1 MGGGH
6 KKELA
11 PPSCPDDEPEGH
23 YTTETGD
30 DKFVADYAGI
40 SIFQVQELDVFTYW
54 QFLRDGVIY
63 NRRQTESGREYLEKC
78 WVAQQTEPDRAML
91 RKYFGRGS

>member
-1 MGGGH
+1 MGGRH

-11 PPSCPDDEPEGH
+11 PPSCPDDEQEGH
-23 YTTETGD
+23 LSAVTGD

-54 QFLRDGVIY
+54 QFLRDAVIFACQ
-63 NRRQTESGREYLEKC
+63 QTESGREYLEKC
-78 WVAQQTEPDRAML
+78 WVAQQTEPDRKIL
-91 RKYFGRGS
+91 RKYFGKK